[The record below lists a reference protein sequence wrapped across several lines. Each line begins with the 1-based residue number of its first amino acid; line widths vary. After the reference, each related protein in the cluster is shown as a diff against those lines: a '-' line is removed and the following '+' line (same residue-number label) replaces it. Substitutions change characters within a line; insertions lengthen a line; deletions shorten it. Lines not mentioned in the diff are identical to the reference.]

1 MKNVGIFGGSFDPVH
16 LVHIQLAK
24 AAYQA
29 FGLDEVRL
37 MPCAQQALK
46 GHNPANAE
54 ARCAMLRLA
63 VRNVSFL
70 SLDSREVF
78 RGGRTYT
85 FDTLSEL
92 RKEEPDVRFW
102 FIMGMDSV
110 CDFPRW
116 YRADELVELCE
127 FIVFL
132 RPGIK
137 PPIYPFSTKLLA
149 HQLKGPMINCSST
162 EIRHAVAKHAV
173 FRYPIDTLVESYLRR
188 HQLYN

>member
-85 FDTLSEL
+85 FDTLYEL

-102 FIMGMDSV
+102 FIMVMDSV
-110 CDFPRW
+110 
-116 YRADELVELCE
+116 CE

-137 PPIYPFSTKLLA
+137 PPIYPFSKKLLA
-149 HQLKGPMINCSST
+149 HQLKGPMLNCSST